1 MADET
6 DEPISTRDEHGRW
19 RKGYTPNPKG
29 RPPGSRHKTTLAIEA
44 MLEGEAEAL
53 TRKAIDMA
61 MNGDVVALRLCLER
75 AAPLR
80 KGRPVV
86 VDLPPIET
94 ANDVVGAVG
103 AIVDAVG
110 EGMLTPEEGHTLAS
124 ILDTHR
130 RAIETQELETR
141 IATIEA
147 VLRAKQP

>member
-1 MADET
+1 M
-6 DEPISTRDEHGRW
+6 
-19 RKGYTPNPKG
+19 
-29 RPPGSRHKTTLAIEA
+29 LAIEA

-53 TRKAIDMA
+53 TRKAIEMA
-61 MNGDVVALRLCLER
+61 MNGDVVALRLCVER

-86 VDLPPIET
+86 VDLPPIDT
-94 ANDVVGAVG
+94 AKDVVGAVG
-103 AIVDAVG
+103 AIVSSVG
-110 EGMLTPEEGHTLAS
+110 EGMLTPDEGQTLAS

-147 VLRAKQP
+147 VPDNFPPSDDEVRWTCEVSDRVASLLVQQMMAED

>member
-1 MADET
+1 
-6 DEPISTRDEHGRW
+6 
-19 RKGYTPNPKG
+19 
-29 RPPGSRHKTTLAIEA
+29 

-86 VDLPPIET
+86 VDLPPIDT
-94 ANDVVGAVG
+94 AKDVVGAVG
-103 AIVDAVG
+103 TIVGAVG
-110 EGMLTPEEGHTLAS
+110 DGMLTPEEGQTLAS

-141 IATIEA
+141 LATVEA
-147 VLRAKQP
+147 ALKDKQS